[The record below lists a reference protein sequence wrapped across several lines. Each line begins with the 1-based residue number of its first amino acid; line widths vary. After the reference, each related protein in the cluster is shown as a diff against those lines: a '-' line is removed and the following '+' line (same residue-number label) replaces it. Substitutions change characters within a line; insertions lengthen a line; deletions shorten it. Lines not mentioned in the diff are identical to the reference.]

1 MVDLELD
8 DHLHRAALHL
18 PERAS
23 WEDIKGFLEDAHA
36 NLNNTTRVVLCRWF
50 DQHKEWQRDAR
61 ARQSSPLTASPTT
74 RTETSPLRPSSTRGT
89 SPAISQIVSST
100 HRFLSP
106 APANCRIQEQPQF
119 INPVSMKD
127 SANPKIYDNRTV
139 EVVYRNDSN
148 ETNLIAKSACKLFG
162 HEVAEL
168 GQKLPVYYTPK
179 GEKRVLKK
187 MCVVTPWGKGEG
199 EICTNIIFAR
209 ERSKS
214 PHLDDGLCACS
225 NLPMSDAN
233 KTC

>member
-8 DHLHRAALHL
+8 DHIHRAALHL

-23 WEDIKGFLEDAHA
+23 WEDLKGFLEDAHA
-36 NLNNTTRVVLCRWF
+36 NLNNTTKLDLCRRF
-50 DQHKEWQRDAR
+50 DQHKEWQREAR

-89 SPAISQIVSST
+89 SPAISQI
-100 HRFLSP
+100 
-106 APANCRIQEQPQF
+106 EQPQF

-127 SANPKIYDNRTV
+127 SANPKIYDNRTI

-148 ETNLIAKSACKLFG
+148 ETNLIAEPACKLFG
-162 HEVAEL
+162 HEVAEI
-168 GQKLPVYYTPK
+168 GQNLPIYYTPK
-179 GEKRVLKK
+179 GEKQFLKK
-187 MCVVTPWGKGEG
+187 MCVVRPWGKGEG
-199 EICTNIIFAR
+199 EICTSIIFAR

-214 PHLDDGLCACS
+214 PHLNDGLCARS